1 MKYALMALALALC
14 LAAVG
19 CANEVYERNLQ
30 YMTAPTYEA
39 EKVIIAKR
47 LDEAQAE
54 LSKAQASGDPERIKK
69 ATADFNVA
77 KAKARSIDNEERRR
91 NWKY

>member
-1 MKYALMALALALC
+1 MKYALMALALC
-14 LAAVG
+14 LAAAG

-47 LDEAQAE
+47 LEEAQAD
-54 LSKAQASGDPERIKK
+54 LAKAQASGDPEKIKK
-69 ATADFNVA
+69 ATADFKVA
-77 KAKARSIDNEERRR
+77 QAKARSIDNEERRR
-91 NWKY
+91 TRKY